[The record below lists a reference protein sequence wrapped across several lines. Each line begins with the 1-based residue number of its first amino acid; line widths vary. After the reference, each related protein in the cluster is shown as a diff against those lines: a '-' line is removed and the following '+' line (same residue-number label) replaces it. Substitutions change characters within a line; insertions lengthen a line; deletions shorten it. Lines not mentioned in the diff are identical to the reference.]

1 MTTEPE
7 RSTPAPA
14 APISPPAPPLPPA
27 PLADP
32 TLRRS
37 IACIGAS
44 VLLWSTQGLGMN
56 FVASNTVQIQGALG
70 ATLTETNWLIA
81 AYMAPNVSLTLIL
94 TKVRT
99 QFGLRRFALL
109 SLCIFLFA
117 AILHLFVHDLRSAV
131 AVRFLAG
138 MASSP
143 ISTLGFLYMLD
154 AFPAARKM
162 SWGLSLALTCSA
174 ATPTLARLLSP
185 ALLDLGQWH
194 ELYLMEMGLALISFA
209 VVYLLPLTPIVH
221 SKVLTRLDFIS
232 YPLIALSFGL
242 LAVVLVLG
250 RYYWWFE
257 APWIGWCLAISI
269 LSLGIAVAIEFQ
281 RETPLLNVRWLMSRE
296 ILHLTAVLLLFRLVL
311 SEQSSGAIGLFQTVG
326 LLNEQSAG
334 LYSVILLASVAGGLT
349 CGALLKPARVPAL
362 HALALACICVG
373 AYLDSQATNLT
384 RPANMYF
391 SQALIAF
398 GGALFLPPS
407 LLTGLTAALKRG
419 PEYITSFIV
428 VFLFTQSVG
437 GLLGSAFFST
447 FVVLREQFH
456 SSYLVERLTLS
467 DPLVVERVRQLAG
480 AYGKV
485 LTDSQLLNAEGLALL
500 AQQATR
506 EANILAYND
515 IFLLICGIAGL
526 ALCGLVIHLL
536 YLNLRQASDGQ
547 RPSVAAPN

>member
-1 MTTEPE
+1 MTNAAEGTSPK
-7 RSTPAPA
+7 PAPTPTVTVA
-14 APISPPAPPLPPA
+14 TPPP
-27 PLADP
+27 DP
-32 TLRRS
+32 TLQRT

-44 VLLWSTQGLGMN
+44 VLLWTTQGLGMN
-56 FVASNTVQIQGALG
+56 FVAGNTAQIQGSLG

-94 TKVRT
+94 TKIRI

-109 SLCIFLFA
+109 SLGVFVFA
-117 AILHLFVHDLRSAV
+117 SILHLFVHDLRAAV
-131 AVRFLAG
+131 AIRFLAG
-138 MASSP
+138 IASSP
-143 ISTLGFLYMLD
+143 VSTLGFLYMLD
-154 AFPAARKM
+154 AFPASKKM
-162 SWGLSLALTCSA
+162 SWGLSLALTCTA

-194 ELYLMEMGLALISFA
+194 ELYMMEMGLALLAAA

-221 SKVLTRLDFIS
+221 TKVLRTLDFVS

-242 LAVVLVLG
+242 LAVVLTLG
-250 RYYWWFE
+250 RYYWWLE
-257 APWIGWCLAISI
+257 APWLGWCLAASI
-269 LSLGIAVAIEFQ
+269 LSLGLAVAIEAQ
-281 RETPLLNVRWLMSRE
+281 REAPLLNVRWLMSRE
-296 ILHLTAVLLLFRLVL
+296 ILHLAAIMLIFRLVL
-311 SEQSSGAIGLFQTVG
+311 SEQTAGAIGLFQTVG

-334 LYSVILLASVAGGLT
+334 LYGVILLASVAGGLT
-349 CGALLKPARVPAL
+349 CGALLKPERIPAL
-362 HALALACICVG
+362 HGLALICVCIG

-407 LLTGLTAALKRG
+407 LSTGLSVAVKRG

-428 VFLFTQSVG
+428 TFLFTQSIG
-437 GLLGSAFFST
+437 GLMGSAFFTS

-467 DPLVVERVRQLAG
+467 DPLVVERVRQLASS
-480 AYGKV
+480 YGKV

-515 IFLLICGIAGL
+515 IFLLICWISGF
-526 ALCGLVIHLL
+526 ALCALTAHLL
-536 YLNLRQASDGQ
+536 YLNLRQAIANRRSL
-547 RPSVAAPN
+547 AAA